1 MTQTLNFINMIDW
14 ILRTINRISSR
25 INMWCYKMIVR
36 RKYYRKKDDD

>member
-14 ILRTINRISSR
+14 ILKTINRISSR
-25 INMWCYKMIVR
+25 INMWCYQMIVR

>member
-14 ILRTINRISSR
+14 ILKTINRISQR

-36 RKYYRKKDDD
+36 RKYYRKKDDE